1 MLSMCSVSAAQAETY
16 YEKDDYYT
24 AGTDA
29 ARSTARWYGQ
39 GASTLGLQGEVKPE
53 DFKALLHGTAPN
65 GECLH
70 ARAIDPTR
78 HRAATDYT
86 FSAPKSV
93 SIAGLVQGDPRAIA
107 AHNQA
112 VDTALEVLQERFAQA
127 RVSTPE
133 GRQRVVT
140 GNIVAAVFQHDSS
153 RELDPQLHSHCV
165 VMNTTQLPDGTWR
178 SLSNEEIVANQIL
191 LGEIYQNELAY
202 QLRQSGYEI
211 APQGKG
217 QFELSYYSQTLLG
230 TFSTRTRQIKDYLQ
244 QWQQSLDE
252 TQGSPLHASQKKQA
266 TLRTRKRKQAVP
278 REVLLAAWQQQI
290 GDQNL
295 TLPEVPHQGRDLSTA
310 AHYQADQMARA
321 GTDHASE
328 RESVFRRGKVE
339 RFALEHALGE
349 MPFAVL
355 HQAIAAQGELLSV
368 EAVKDKYTTTA
379 ALHRERDTIQLMHQ
393 GQHQWAPI
401 LSEAELQE
409 QLHQWPTLSA
419 GQQRA
424 LTLALTSSDQMLAWQ
439 GLPGS
444 GKTFVLQ
451 AFKQSAEAQG
461 FSVRGFAPSAEAAN
475 VLGKEAGLPTDTVA
489 SLLHAPVPAQSPGP
503 APEQREIW
511 VIDEAGLLSAKDAHG
526 LLSLAVERQ
535 ARVIL
540 VGDTRQLSAVEA
552 GNPFKSLQAGGIQ
565 TAFLDESRRQK
576 TAALKQAVNL
586 LATDQTEA
594 AFQTLVGSGSIQTIP
609 SSPARLQ
616 QVATDYLALDEAERD
631 KALLLA
637 GTNQERL
644 ALTALIRSGLQAQSQ
659 LGADGFV
666 LTSLR
671 RKDMTQA
678 QAGYAA
684 HYASGDIVIVNQ
696 QYKRQGL
703 VKQQPYQVIQ
713 VDAHRNRLT
722 LANEAGQTLEI
733 DPTACPNKTVYT
745 RQAIPVAVGDR
756 LRWTRNDRSQ
766 NLRNGQSFTL
776 SAIDAQGQAEIRYPD
791 GRCDSVDLTGL
802 QYVDY
807 SLVSTTYSAQGK
819 TADRVM
825 ALMDATTSQ
834 ESFYVAVS
842 RAKYQLSLYTAD
854 PDELLRQAQRS
865 SAKENVSDYIPLF
878 NLVNSHAQTSEST
891 PAATPSA
898 VGDPDAARDL
908 GRCAGERVA
917 AGLATAPAADCGAPA
932 GQRPTALSDRDLSA
946 PPGPIGAGAEGDDH
960 RPQPPP
966 EELERIAQGA
976 RDWQQQRQF
985 QAIAGTLIGLSDTAE
1000 RVKSAGEQQSRWAR
1014 ALARL
1019 AHEFARSLERRRQQR
1034 EQREQISAEQMMWAE
1049 RLVPEVRGI
1058 LTLAR
1063 QAGQTEQTG
1072 PETWVLKR
1080 RHYSLSF
1087 CKATYTLSLVAQ
1099 DGRGELLRL
1108 QGHNGAWRT
1117 QLAQSLTVEDVGQI
1131 QKAHRLLHQAI
1142 EAPQRSRQVEM
1153 ER

>member
-24 AGTDA
+24 EGTDA
-29 ARSTARWYGQ
+29 ARSAARWYGQ
-39 GASTLGLQGEVKPE
+39 GASTLGLQGAVKPE

-93 SIAGLVQGDPRAIA
+93 SIAELVQGDPRVIS

-112 VDTALEVLQERFAQA
+112 VDTALGVLQERFAQA

-165 VMNTTQLPDGTWR
+165 VMNTTQLPDGSWR

-202 QLRQSGYEI
+202 QLRQLGYDI
-211 APQGKG
+211 DPQGKG
-217 QFELSYYSQTLLG
+217 QFELSNYSQPLLG
-230 TFSTRTRQIKDYLQ
+230 TFSTRTRQIETYLQ
-244 QWQQSLDE
+244 QWQQNLDE
-252 TQGSPLHASQKKQA
+252 TQGTPLHASQKKQA

-278 REVLLAAWQQQI
+278 REVLLAAWQQQVS
-290 GDQNL
+290 DQNL
-295 TLPEVPHQGRDLSTA
+295 TLPEVPHQERELSTA
-310 AHYQADQMARA
+310 AHHQADQMARA
-321 GTDHASE
+321 GTAHASE

-409 QLHQWPTLSA
+409 QLPQWPTLSA

-424 LTLALTSSDQMLAWQ
+424 LTLALTSRDQMLAWQ

-489 SLLHAPVPAQSPGP
+489 SLLHAPAPDP

-526 LLSLAVERQ
+526 LLSLAVDCH

-594 AFQTLVGSGSIQTIP
+594 AFQTLVGAGAIQTIK
-609 SSPARLQ
+609 SPTARLQ
-616 QVATDYLALDEAERD
+616 QVVTDYLDLDEAERD
-631 KALLLA
+631 KTLLLA

-644 ALTALIRSGLQAQSQ
+644 ALTTLIRTRLQAQEQ
-659 LGADGFV
+659 LGTDGFT

-678 QAGYAA
+678 QSGYAA

-696 QYKRQGL
+696 PYKRQCL

-713 VDAHRNRLT
+713 VDAYRNRLT
-722 LANEAGQTLEI
+722 LANEAGQMLEI

-756 LRWTRNDRSQ
+756 LRWTRNDRAQ

-776 SAIDAQGQAEIRYPD
+776 AAIDAQGQAEIRYSD
-791 GRCDSVDLTGL
+791 GRCDAVDLTGL

-807 SLVSTTYSAQGK
+807 GLVSTTYSAQGK

-854 PDELLRQAQRS
+854 PDDLLRQAQRS
-865 SAKENVSDYIPLF
+865 SAKENVSDYVPLF
-878 NLVNSHAQTSEST
+878 NLVTTHAQTQEST
-891 PAATPSA
+891 PAAAPSA
-898 VGDPDAARDL
+898 VGSRDAARAL

-917 AGLATAPAADCGAPA
+917 AGLATTPAADRGAPA
-932 GQRPTALSDRDLSA
+932 GQRPAALSDRGLGE
-946 PPGPIGAGAEGDDH
+946 PPSPIGASAEAADH

-966 EELERIAQGA
+966 ADLERIAEGA
-976 RDWQQQRQF
+976 RGWQQQRQL
-985 QAIAGTLIGLSDTAE
+985 QAIAGALISLSDTVE
-1000 RVKSAGEQQSRWAR
+1000 RVKSAGEQQSRWTGAI
-1014 ALARL
+1014 ARL
-1019 AHEFARSLERRRQQR
+1019 AHDLARGLERRRQQR
-1034 EQREQISAEQMMWAE
+1034 EQQRERISAEQMMWAE

-1063 QAGQTEQTG
+1063 RAGQMEQTG
-1072 PETWVLKR
+1072 PDTWVLKG
-1080 RHYSLSF
+1080 RHYTLSF
-1087 CKATYTLSLVAQ
+1087 CQATDTISLVAQ
-1099 DGRGELLRL
+1099 DGRGELLQL
-1108 QGHNGAWRT
+1108 QRHQGAWQP
-1117 QLAQSLTVEDVGQI
+1117 QLAQGLTVEDVGQI
-1131 QKAHRLLHQAI
+1131 QKAHRLLHQAMQP
-1142 EAPQRSRQVEM
+1142 PQRSRQVEM

>member
-1 MLSMCSVSAAQAETY
+1 MCSVSAAQAETY

-24 AGTDA
+24 ACTDA

-93 SIAGLVQGDPRAIA
+93 SIAGLVQGDPRVIA

-178 SLSNEEIVANQIL
+178 SLSNEEILANQIL

-202 QLRQSGYEI
+202 QLRQSGYDI
-211 APQGKG
+211 DPQGKG
-217 QFELSYYSQTLLG
+217 QFELSNYSQPLLG
-230 TFSTRTRQIKDYLQ
+230 TFSTRTRQIENYLQ
-244 QWQQSLDE
+244 QWQKSLDE
-252 TQGSPLHASQKKQA
+252 TQGTPLHASQKKQA

-278 REVLLAAWQQQI
+278 REVLLTAWQQQVS
-290 GDQNL
+290 DQNL
-295 TLPEVPHQGRDLSTA
+295 TLPEVPHQERDLSTA
-310 AHYQADQMARA
+310 AHQQADQMARA
-321 GTDHASE
+321 GTAHASE

-349 MPFAVL
+349 MPLATL
-355 HQAIAAQGELLSV
+355 SQAIAAQGELLSV
-368 EAVKDKYTTTA
+368 EATKDKYTTTA

-409 QLHQWPTLSA
+409 QLPQWPTLST

-489 SLLHAPVPAQSPGP
+489 SLLHAPAPDQAPG
-503 APEQREIW
+503 QREIW

-594 AFQTLVGSGSIQTIP
+594 AFQTLVGAGSIQTIK
-609 SSPARLQ
+609 SPIARLQ
-616 QVATDYLALDEAERD
+616 QVATDYLAQGETERD
-631 KALLLA
+631 KTLLLA

-644 ALTALIRSGLQAQSQ
+644 ALTALIRTGLQAQGQ
-659 LGADGFV
+659 LNADGFT
-666 LTSLR
+666 LASLR

-684 HYASGDIVIVNQ
+684 HYASDDIVIVNQ
-696 QYKRQGL
+696 PYKRQGL
-703 VKQQPYQVIQ
+703 AKQQPYQVIQ
-713 VDAHRNRLT
+713 VDARRNRLT
-722 LANEAGQTLEI
+722 LAGEAGQTLEI

-756 LRWTRNDRSQ
+756 LRWTRNDRTQ
-766 NLRNGQSFTL
+766 NLRNGQAFTL
-776 SAIDAQGQAEIRYPD
+776 TAIDAQGQAEIRYPD
-791 GRCDSVDLTGL
+791 GRHDSVDLNGL

-854 PDELLRQAQRS
+854 SDELLRQAQRS
-865 SAKENVSDYIPLF
+865 SAKENVSDYVPLF
-878 NLVNSHAQTSEST
+878 NLVNTHAQTSEST
-891 PAATPSA
+891 PAAAPSA
-898 VGDPDAARDL
+898 VGDRDAARDL
-908 GRCAGERVA
+908 GRRAGERVA

-946 PPGPIGAGAEGDDH
+946 PPGPIGSGAEADDH

-966 EELERIAQGA
+966 ADLERIAEGA

-1000 RVKSAGEQQSRWAR
+1000 RVKSAGEQQSRWAG
-1014 ALARL
+1014 AIARL
-1019 AHEFARSLERRRQQR
+1019 AHELARDLERRRQQR
-1034 EQREQISAEQMMWAE
+1034 EQREQRERISAEQMMWAE

-1063 QAGQTEQTG
+1063 RAGQMEQTG
-1072 PETWVLKR
+1072 PETWVLKG
-1080 RHYSLSF
+1080 RHYMLSF
-1087 CKATYTLSLVAQ
+1087 CQATDTISLVAQ

-1108 QGHNGAWRT
+1108 QRPQGAWQP
-1117 QLAQSLTVEDVGQI
+1117 QLAQGLTVEDVGQL
-1131 QKAHRLLHQAI
+1131 QKAHRLLHQATQ
-1142 EAPQRSRQVEM
+1142 APQRSRQVEM

>member
-24 AGTDA
+24 EGTDA

-93 SIAGLVQGDPRAIA
+93 SIAGLVQGDARAIA
-107 AHNQA
+107 AHTQA
-112 VDTALEVLQERFAQA
+112 VDTALGVLQERFAQA

-165 VMNTTQLPDGTWR
+165 VMNTTQLPDGAWR

-202 QLRQSGYEI
+202 QLRQLGYDI
-211 APQGKG
+211 DPQGKG
-217 QFELSYYSQTLLG
+217 QFELSNYSQSLLA
-230 TFSTRTRQIKDYLQ
+230 TFSTRTRQIETYLQ
-244 QWQQSLDE
+244 QWQQNLDE
-252 TQGSPLHASQKKQA
+252 TQGTPLHASQKKQA

-290 GDQNL
+290 SDQGL
-295 TLPEVPHQGRDLSTA
+295 TLPEVPHQGQDLSA
-310 AHYQADQMARA
+310 SAHHQADQMARD
-321 GTDHASE
+321 GTAHASE

-355 HQAIAAQGELLSV
+355 HQAIAAQGELLPV
-368 EAVKDKYTTTA
+368 EATKDKYTTAA

-409 QLHQWPTLSA
+409 QLPQWPTLSV

-461 FSVRGFAPSAEAAN
+461 FLVRGFAPSAEAAN

-489 SLLHAPVPAQSPGP
+489 SLLHAPPSDRTS

-631 KALLLA
+631 KTLLLD

-644 ALTALIRSGLQAQSQ
+644 ALTALIRTGLQTQGQ
-659 LGADGFV
+659 LNSDGFT
-666 LTSLR
+666 LASLR

-696 QYKRQGL
+696 PYKRQGL
-703 VKQQPYQVIQ
+703 VKHQPYQVIQ
-713 VDAHRNRLT
+713 VDARRNRLT
-722 LANEAGQTLEI
+722 LADEAGQTFEI

-756 LRWTRNDRSQ
+756 LRWTRNDRAQ
-766 NLRNGQSFTL
+766 NIRNGQSFTL
-776 SAIDAQGQAEIRYPD
+776 AAIDAQGQAEIRYSD
-791 GRCDSVDLTGL
+791 GRCDAVDLNGL

-807 SLVSTTYSAQGK
+807 GLVSTTYSAQGK

-854 PDELLRQAQRS
+854 PDDLLRQAQRS
-865 SAKENVSDYIPLF
+865 SAKENVSDYVPLF
-878 NLVNSHAQTSEST
+878 NLVNTHAQTSEST
-891 PAATPSA
+891 PAAVPSA
-898 VGDPDAARDL
+898 VGDRDAARDL
-908 GRCAGERVA
+908 GRRAGERVA
-917 AGLATAPAADCGAPA
+917 AGLATAPATDRGAPA
-932 GQRPTALSDRDLSA
+932 GQRPAALSDRDLGA
-946 PPGPIGAGAEGDDH
+946 PSGPIGAGAEADDH
-960 RPQPPP
+960 RPQPPTAN
-966 EELERIAQGA
+966 LERIAQGA
-976 RDWQQQRQF
+976 RGWQQQRQL
-985 QAIAGTLIGLSDTAE
+985 QAIAGTLVGLSDTVE
-1000 RVKSAGEQQSRWAR
+1000 RVKSAGEQQSRWAG

-1019 AHEFARSLERRRQQR
+1019 AHELARGLERRRQQR
-1034 EQREQISAEQMMWAE
+1034 EHINAEQMMWAE

-1058 LTLAR
+1058 LTLAKR
-1063 QAGQTEQTG
+1063 AGETEQTG
-1072 PETWVLKR
+1072 PNTWVLKG
-1080 RHYSLSF
+1080 RHYTLSF
-1087 CKATYTLSLVAQ
+1087 CQSTDTISLVAQ

-1108 QGHNGAWRT
+1108 QRPQGAWQP
-1117 QLAQSLTVEDVGQI
+1117 QLAQGITVEDVGQI